1 RVPSRVRIEIAPR
14 TILLL
19 LLAVAGVWI
28 ALQLQTVLIVVTIAL
43 VMVGTLDPMVAWFER
58 RGIRRGRALVLIFVA
73 IAALAAGV
81 LLLTVPPL
89 VSQLLHLIEDA
100 PRVRDK
106 IIEWLRQYKL
116 ARPFVQ
122 A

>member
-1 RVPSRVRIEIAPR
+1 MPIDDREVELSAPRRGELEPEPSRLRIEIAPR

-58 RGIRRGRALVLIFVA
+58 HGIRRGRALVLIFVA

-81 LLLTVPPL
+81 VLLTVPPP
-89 VSQLLHLIEDA
+89 VTHLLHLIE
-100 PRVRDK
+100 
-106 IIEWLRQYKL
+106 
-116 ARPFVQ
+116 
-122 A
+122 